1 MKETDVT
8 AVEAVNTI
16 ATGKTGTKREIKR
29 GTVIKREA
37 EIKRRRK
44 GVERTRLA
52 RHLLNHNL
60 WAKSRGNVMFSANSI
75 SIAFVGQ
82 GS

>member
-8 AVEAVNTI
+8 AVEAVNMI
-16 ATGKTGTKREIKR
+16 ATGRTGTKREIKR

-52 RHLLNHNL
+52 PD
-60 WAKSRGNVMFSANSI
+60 I
-75 SIAFVGQ
+75 C
-82 GS
+82 